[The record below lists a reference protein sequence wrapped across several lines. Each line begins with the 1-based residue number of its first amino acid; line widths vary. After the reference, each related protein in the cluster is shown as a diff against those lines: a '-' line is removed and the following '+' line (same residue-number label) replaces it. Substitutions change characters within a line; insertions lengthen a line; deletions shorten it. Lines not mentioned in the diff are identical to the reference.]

1 MQHDAHQSPPAW
13 ISTYAPSTALDAD
26 MSRDYA
32 SVRGFHPRRA
42 GCLTIGGGP
51 QPSRYRAIRHKSL
64 RLLSLAQCFPA
75 SWPNRLFRR
84 TCSGPIH
91 KPPSSFRPGS
101 PKHQRLSEFLNAD
114 GRESCDDSRSSSAL
128 CEGLGGS
135 TRYPAAPAEPHDRQS
150 NCSGRSAPQY
160 GAQSLLFRA
169 GFGSMS
175 V

>member
-64 RLLSLAQCFPA
+64 RLLILAQCSPA

-135 TRYPAAPAEPHDRQS
+135 AVTQPPQLNPTIARAIAPAAAPHSTERRAYSFAPALVP
-150 NCSGRSAPQY
+150 
-160 GAQSLLFRA
+160 
-169 GFGSMS
+169 
-175 V
+175 

>member
-26 MSRDYA
+26 MSRGCA
-32 SVRGFHPRRA
+32 SVRRFHRCRA

-91 KPPSSFRPGS
+91 KPPSSFRPSGCRNFS
-101 PKHQRLSEFLNAD
+101 TQMGVRAATTAVAARLFARVS
-114 GRESCDDSRSSSAL
+114 
-128 CEGLGGS
+128 
-135 TRYPAAPAEPHDRQS
+135 AAPAVTQPPQLNPTIARAIAPAAAPHSTERRAYS
-150 NCSGRSAPQY
+150 FAP
-160 GAQSLLFRA
+160 AL
-169 GFGSMS
+169 
-175 V
+175 VP